1 MIDLFSR
8 RYFPHHSFCIFS
20 KSQLAKEKTGEKLEK
35 QITNGKIPKQLKED
49 EDKDGKEE
57 EEEEEDKDTKK
68 NKEDEEEEEED
79 SWEVL
84 KSSENRI
91 ETNGMVKKIQ

>member
-35 QITNGKIPKQLKED
+35 QITNGRIPKQLKED
-49 EDKDGKEE
+49 EDKDSK
-57 EEEEEDKDTKK
+57 EDKE
-68 NKEDEEEEEED
+68 EDEEEGEG
-79 SWEVL
+79 WEVL
-84 KSSENRI
+84 KSSDNRI

>member
-35 QITNGKIPKQLKED
+35 QITNGRIPKQLKED
-49 EDKDGKEE
+49 EDKDGKE
-57 EEEEEDKDTKK
+57 DKE
-68 NKEDEEEEEED
+68 EDEEEGEG
-79 SWEVL
+79 WEVF
-84 KSSENRI
+84 KSSDNRI